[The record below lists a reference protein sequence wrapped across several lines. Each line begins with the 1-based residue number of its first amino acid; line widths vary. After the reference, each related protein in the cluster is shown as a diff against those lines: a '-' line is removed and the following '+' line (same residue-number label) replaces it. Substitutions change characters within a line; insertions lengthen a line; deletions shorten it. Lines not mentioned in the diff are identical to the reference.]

1 MEEEILTLEESAIL
15 LKVSKATIRRWVK
28 RGKLLAFKVGREYR
42 LRKTD
47 ISKQFKKQEYEI

>member
-1 MEEEILTLEESAIL
+1 MEDEILTIQEASTL

-28 RGKLLAFKVGREYR
+28 RGKLIAFKVERQYR

-47 ISKQFKKQEYEI
+47 INKQFKKQENEI

>member
-1 MEEEILTLEESAIL
+1 MEDEILTLEESASL

-28 RGKLLAFKVGREYR
+28 RGKLVAFKVGREYR

-47 ISKQFKKQEYEI
+47 ISKQFKKQEYAD